1 MFKEKSIYRH
11 DTSKD
16 LDIKIVKVTYLN
28 ENRVKLKINWIN
40 ATTGRI
46 IILPD
51 GSLTDKIEVS
61 TSDFQYWKQV
71 KDKHANNG
79 V

>member
-11 DTSKD
+11 DTSKN
-16 LDIKIVKVTYLN
+16 LDIKIVKVIHLN

-40 ATTGRI
+40 ATTGHI

-51 GSLTDKIEVS
+51 GSLIDKIEVS
-61 TSDFQYWKQV
+61 SSDFQYWKQV
-71 KDKHANNG
+71 RDKHANNN

>member
-1 MFKEKSIYRH
+1 MFKEKTIYRH

-16 LDIKIVKVTYLN
+16 LDIKIVKVIHLN
-28 ENRVKLKINWIN
+28 EKRVKLKINWIN
-40 ATTGRI
+40 ANSGHI
-46 IILPD
+46 VVLPD
-51 GSLTDKIEVS
+51 GSLIDTIEVS
-61 TSDFQYWKQV
+61 TSDFKYWKQI

>member
-1 MFKEKSIYRH
+1 MFKEKLVYRH
-11 DTSKD
+11 DTSKN
-16 LDIKIVKVTYLN
+16 LDIKIVKVIHLN

-40 ATTGRI
+40 ATTGHI
-46 IILPD
+46 VILPD

-61 TSDFQYWKQV
+61 SSDFQYWKQV
-71 KDKHANNG
+71 KDKHANNA